1 MPADMNDI
9 EPNSIP
15 DFLLIG
21 ELAQRTGSNP
31 KTIRFYE
38 REGLLVPARHGR
50 FRIYS
55 RSDELRLKAILEMR
69 RMGLHIAQIRTV
81 LGKSPDAQGSMQ
93 TSYFAALLNKHL
105 EELGQRQQEI
115 ENQIREARIALEHL
129 NVENAG

>member
-1 MPADMNDI
+1 MNETAAD
-9 EPNSIP
+9 SYP

-38 REGLLVPARHGR
+38 REGLIVPARHGR

-55 RSDELRLKAILEMR
+55 HRDEQTLNAILEMR

-81 LGKSPDAQGSMQ
+81 LNTSTDARESMI
-93 TSYFAALLNKHL
+93 TPYFAALLSKHL
-105 EELGQRQQEI
+105 EELTLRQREI
-115 ENQIREARIALEHL
+115 ENQIREVSAALARL
-129 NVENAG
+129 NIQDAG